1 MFKASGYKDTSAK
14 ILFFVCAC
22 LSVVAVFGIIGFI
35 LYASVPAFRQIGFFN
50 FLFGTIWAPDIYDP
64 DSPASDP
71 SELFGILPMIVN
83 SILVTVGSVAIG
95 GTVGVFTAIF
105 LVFWCPDRLH
115 LKYNGK
121 NRFLQKVVGILN
133 KINLRTIFD
142 QIIKLLAG
150 IPSLA
155 TNCSMA
161 RTMEEYLFRQTA
173 ARS

>member
-71 SELFGILPMIVN
+71 ALPEPSGLDIQPDWLFASP
-83 SILVTVGSVAIG
+83 
-95 GTVGVFTAIF
+95 
-105 LVFWCPDRLH
+105 
-115 LKYNGK
+115 
-121 NRFLQKVVGILN
+121 
-133 KINLRTIFD
+133 
-142 QIIKLLAG
+142 
-150 IPSLA
+150 
-155 TNCSMA
+155 
-161 RTMEEYLFRQTA
+161 
-173 ARS
+173 